1 MGIGL
6 FSGHKQTQMSALFD
20 IPMTDDEFYMQD
32 GGEPSEYER
41 MVEEKRMERLLKQQI
56 KKYGED
62 AMRLEPSMAI
72 DSSTMPVEDFQR
84 SYQLRMPGVQ
94 HPKKK
99 DKDPLASL
107 LKAMKLG
114 QNTGTKKNRGNEKE
128 NNIDGDGTEGG
139 RPAGQPT
146 EELALLAR

>member
-1 MGIGL
+1 
-6 FSGHKQTQMSALFD
+6 MSALFD

-62 AMRLEPSMAI
+62 AMRMEPSMAI
-72 DSSTMPVEDFQR
+72 GSSTMPVEDFQ

-94 HPKKK
+94 HLSRQISLPVTL
-99 DKDPLASL
+99 LASRL
-107 LKAMKLG
+107 MP
-114 QNTGTKKNRGNEKE
+114 Q
-128 NNIDGDGTEGG
+128 
-139 RPAGQPT
+139 RPPKSHST
-146 EELALLAR
+146 RC